1 MKALII
7 EDDQKTLEDI
17 SLALQ
22 IGWSKVRLVSTRLG
36 EEGIELAEKESPD
49 VVILDLGLPDMS
61 GFEVL
66 KRVRSCSEVP
76 VILLSSIRGDEAE
89 IVKALE
95 LGANEYI
102 VKPFGQMEFLARV
115 RRLIRTKEAT
125 PMKQRRSGKTEK

>member
-22 IGWSKVRLVSTRLG
+22 IGWSEVRLVLARLG
-36 EEGIELAEKESPD
+36 EEGIELVEKESPD

-66 KRVRSCSEVP
+66 KQVRLCSKVP

-89 IVKALE
+89 IC
-95 LGANEYI
+95 
-102 VKPFGQMEFLARV
+102 
-115 RRLIRTKEAT
+115 
-125 PMKQRRSGKTEK
+125 S